1 MVVGMPPP
9 LGQMFWLFLANY
21 NEMTVGWVSPPHNT
35 STAFKPPPYAISGD
49 APGPKRVHNGI
60 ARKFSWLW

>member
-1 MVVGMPPP
+1 
-9 LGQMFWLFLANY
+9 MFWLFLANY